1 MQDDE
6 KIKDEKNIGTT
17 LALYP
22 CPVIVV
28 GAKVGNCGKMNCV
41 YTSLRRDCQG
51 LVPYLKRRK
60 IMANKILVAVFSASG
75 VTKRVGEEIAKIAG
89 ADFYEIVPKE
99 IYTSADLDWMNKK
112 SRSSIEMND
121 SSARPEINGKVA
133 DMASYDTVIVGFPI
147 WWGVAPRIID
157 TFLES
162 YDFSGKKII
171 PFCTSGG
178 SGVGRSD
185 TALHKD
191 VSGDVKWAKGRQIN
205 RANESEIRRFLDEVL

>member
-1 MQDDE
+1 
-6 KIKDEKNIGTT
+6 
-17 LALYP
+17 
-22 CPVIVV
+22 
-28 GAKVGNCGKMNCV
+28 
-41 YTSLRRDCQG
+41 
-51 LVPYLKRRK
+51 
-60 IMANKILVAVFSASG
+60 MADKTLVAVFSASG
-75 VTKRVGEEIAKIAG
+75 ITKRVGEEIARIAG

-99 IYTSADLDWMNKK
+99 IYTSADLDWMSKR
-112 SRSSIEMND
+112 SRSSIETND
-121 SSARPEINGKVA
+121 PSARPEIAENSL
-133 DMASYDTVIVGFPI
+133 DIASYDTVIVGFPI

-191 VSGDVKWAKGRQIN
+191 VSGDVKWEEGKQIN
-205 RANESEIRRFLDEVL
+205 RPDETEIRRWLNEVL